1 MIETYFVQ
9 VFISSIVVSLVITV
23 LALIKTKL
31 GKHIATQWQYNID
44 LLFLVL
50 LAVPL
55 IPGKIL
61 KLVNWNNWF
70 SNNSPFVKNS
80 LMHASSTIAAS
91 NSEKVTPDWIQD
103 FSLSVNR
110 LSSHTLITVL
120 IAVWIVGMILFSIVT
135 FLCHR
140 RIKHFEHSAS
150 IIESGTIINNF
161 NRCKVDLN
169 SHHNIPILAST
180 LVQTPM
186 TIGVLKPR
194 IMLPSEILSQLS
206 EDDIYHILLHELTH
220 CKKGDLWINQFLCA
234 FQIIYWFNPLV
245 IKVFREI
252 RINRETACDASVLS
266 KLNEENYVAYGLTI
280 LNFIGKMS
288 QLSRFT
294 NIAAMGGS
302 KQQITKRIE
311 MIASFSVSS
320 KSLKRKS
327 IVAFALVII
336 LIITQIP
343 IISAFALDSN
353 NRKFEF
359 KADKVIK
366 EDLSKYFS
374 DFEGSFVLYDVSSE
388 QYTIYNREKSVERL
402 SPDSTYKLYS
412 ALFALDS
419 GVIHDDA
426 SIIKWDGTSYP
437 FDNWN
442 QNQDLSSAMTSSV
455 SWYFQSIDKKVGQK
469 KLRSNFEKIAYG
481 NCDLSGGIRS
491 YWQESSLRISPVE
504 QVQLLTKFYKEE
516 LPFSS
521 EHIATIKKV
530 IKLSETDNTRLSGKT
545 GSGIVNGKGVNGW
558 FIGFIEQD
566 NHTYVFATN
575 IQDKSQANGSTAA
588 DITLKILADKG
599 LYNPI
604 L

>member
-120 IAVWIVGMILFSIVT
+120 IAVWIVGMILYSIVT

-150 IIESGTIINNF
+150 IIESGTIINIF

-252 RINRETACDASVLS
+252 RINREIMY
-266 KLNEENYVAYGLTI
+266 K
-280 LNFIGKMS
+280 
-288 QLSRFT
+288 
-294 NIAAMGGS
+294 
-302 KQQITKRIE
+302 
-311 MIASFSVSS
+311 
-320 KSLKRKS
+320 
-327 IVAFALVII
+327 
-336 LIITQIP
+336 
-343 IISAFALDSN
+343 
-353 NRKFEF
+353 
-359 KADKVIK
+359 K
-366 EDLSKYFS
+366 E
-374 DFEGSFVLYDVSSE
+374 
-388 QYTIYNREKSVERL
+388 
-402 SPDSTYKLYS
+402 
-412 ALFALDS
+412 
-419 GVIHDDA
+419 
-426 SIIKWDGTSYP
+426 
-437 FDNWN
+437 
-442 QNQDLSSAMTSSV
+442 
-455 SWYFQSIDKKVGQK
+455 
-469 KLRSNFEKIAYG
+469 
-481 NCDLSGGIRS
+481 
-491 YWQESSLRISPVE
+491 
-504 QVQLLTKFYKEE
+504 KE
-516 LPFSS
+516 
-521 EHIATIKKV
+521 V
-530 IKLSETDNTRLSGKT
+530 
-545 GSGIVNGKGVNGW
+545 
-558 FIGFIEQD
+558 
-566 NHTYVFATN
+566 
-575 IQDKSQANGSTAA
+575 
-588 DITLKILADKG
+588 
-599 LYNPI
+599 
-604 L
+604 